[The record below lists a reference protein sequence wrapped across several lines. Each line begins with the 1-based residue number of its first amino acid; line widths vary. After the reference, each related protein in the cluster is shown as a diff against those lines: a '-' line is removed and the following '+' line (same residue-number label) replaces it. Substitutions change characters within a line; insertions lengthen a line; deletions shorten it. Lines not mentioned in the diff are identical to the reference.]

1 MSIEVVIFYVF
12 GGMAVLGA
20 FGVSVSRNPLTA
32 SMWLLLALFAVA
44 GLFAWSGAHFLA
56 AMQVLVYAGA
66 VAVLFVFVIMLL
78 NLNERELGQTDFR
91 VSHWAGL
98 AMVLTMLVALTAVAM
113 SAPEAFPRAGRDPG
127 RTQAMGDAL
136 MRGYVLPFEII
147 SLLLLAAMA
156 GAVMLTKRAQGEDA
170 LASINRIRATI
181 DVRNARAFRPDA
193 GLPGQFAAPAR
204 QQVSSD
210 APSMGFAKNANDPGD
225 TL

>member
-1 MSIEVVIFYVF
+1 MSIEAVLFYVF

-20 FGVSVSRNPLTA
+20 FGVAVSRNPLTA

-78 NLNERELGQTDFR
+78 NLNERELGQSDFR

-113 SAPEAFPRAGRDPG
+113 AAPAAFPRARLDPG
-127 RTQAMGDAL
+127 STQAMGAAL
-136 MRGYVLPFEII
+136 MQGYVLPFEII

-156 GAVMLTKRAQGEDA
+156 GAVMLTKRSVGEDTI
-170 LASINRIRATI
+170 ASINRIRAVI
-181 DVRNARAFRPDA
+181 DQRNVRAFRPDPE
-193 GLPGQFAAPAR
+193 LPGQQPPPAR
-204 QQVSSD
+204 QQIPD
-210 APSMGFAKNANDPGD
+210 EAPSMGFEKNTLDPGE

>member
-1 MSIEVVIFYVF
+1 MNVEVVLFYVF

-20 FGVSVSRNPLTA
+20 FGVAISRNPLTA

-78 NLNERELGQTDFR
+78 NLNERELGQSDFR

-113 SAPEAFPRAGRDPG
+113 SAPEVFPRAGRDPG

-156 GAVMLTKRAQGEDA
+156 GAVMLTKRSQGSDTIA
-170 LASINRIRATI
+170 TINRIRAGI
-181 DVRNARAFRPDA
+181 DLRNARAFRPDPE
-193 GLPGQFAAPAR
+193 LPGQHGPPAR
-204 QQVSSD
+204 QQIPEE
-210 APSMGFAKNANDPGD
+210 APSMGFARNTFDPGD